1 MNRRSFLAGI
11 AASAAATS
19 AFAKTPGIKPAT
31 IKKAPAATK
40 QIPSMKAIR
49 KSLAAKPAVTVTPQ
63 MKSSVVEIKRKKA
76 LRHIAPS
83 IDIQAI
89 NFAFGSAEIPYQEHW
104 KVERIAAALQD
115 ILHYN
120 PDELFLIEGHT
131 DAVGSFGSNL
141 RLSRRR
147 ARSLQKLL
155 MYQFGV
161 PGYALETVGFGED
174 ELLVPTPYAEWRNR
188 RVTLRRITDIVYQ

>member
-31 IKKAPAATK
+31 IQKAPAATK

-49 KSLAAKPAVTVTPQ
+49 KSLALPNTAVTVTPQ

-104 KVERIAAALQD
+104 KVERIAAALHD
-115 ILHYN
+115 ILHYS
-120 PDELFLIEGHT
+120 PDELFLIEGTH
-131 DAVGSFGSNL
+131 
-141 RLSRRR
+141 RRR
-147 ARSLQKLL
+147 GILRQQSATVTPESP
-155 MYQFGV
+155 V
-161 PGYALETVGFGED
+161 AAETVD
-174 ELLVPTPYAEWRNR
+174 VPVRSSRIRARNR
-188 RVTLRRITDIVYQ
+188 WFR

>member
-19 AFAKTPGIKPAT
+19 AFAKTPGFKSAT

-63 MKSSVVEIKRKKA
+63 MRSSVVDIKRKKA

-104 KVERIAAALQD
+104 KVERIAAALHD
-115 ILHYN
+115 ILHHS

-131 DAVGSFGSNL
+131 DAVGSFGSNM